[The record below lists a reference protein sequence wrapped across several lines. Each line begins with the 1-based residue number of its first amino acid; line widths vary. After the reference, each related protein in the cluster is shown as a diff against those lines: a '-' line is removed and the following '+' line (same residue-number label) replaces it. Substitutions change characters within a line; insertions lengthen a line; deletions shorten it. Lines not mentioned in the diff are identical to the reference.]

1 MNFKLRTS
9 NFKLIMSDF
18 THLHVHTQ
26 YSILDGAANI
36 PLLIQ
41 RAKELGMNSLAI
53 TDHGNMYGVL
63 KFFNESKKQGIK
75 PIIGCEVYI
84 ARESRTKKEKTRG
97 KQYYHLILLA
107 KNKTGY
113 HNLAKLTSLGYLEGF
128 YYRPRIDKEI
138 LEKYSEGII
147 VSTAC
152 LGGEIPQSIM
162 NHGEE
167 KAQEAIDWFKSIFK
181 DDFYLE
187 LQNHG
192 TPEQKSVNETILK
205 LAAKNNIKVIAT
217 NDVHYINKE
226 DFNAHD
232 ILIRLNT
239 GADINDS
246 KDDLH
251 YTGQEYLKSP
261 DEMLELFPEAP
272 EAIENTQ
279 EIVSKVEDYDI
290 YNPILLPKF
299 PIPDSFR
306 DENEYLRHLTY
317 EGAKRFYPE
326 ITDEIRERL
335 DFELKVIAEMG
346 FPGYFLIVQDF
357 INKAREMDVIVGP
370 GRGSAAGSAVAYC
383 TGITSIDPIGYNLL
397 FERFLNPERVSMPDI
412 DVDFDDAGRDK
423 VLKYV
428 VEKYGREKV
437 AQIVTFGTMAA
448 KLAIRDVAR
457 VLKLP
462 LPDADRLAK
471 MVPERPGITLKQ
483 AYKDVPELNVIKSKG
498 EELERKT
505 LQFAETLEG
514 SARHTGTHACGVIIG
529 PDDLINYVPL
539 ATAKDSELMVTQYE
553 GKLVESVGMLKMDFL
568 GLKTLSIINDAIKN
582 IQKSHGVK
590 IEIEKLP
597 LDDQK
602 TYELYQRGDTIGTF
616 QFESE
621 GMRSYLKELKPTN
634 IEDLIAMNAL
644 YRPGPM
650 EFIPTFIRRKHG
662 KEKVEYPHPL
672 LEEILKPTFGIMVYQ
687 EQIMQAAQIMG
698 GFTLGKADILRRAMG
713 KKKMDVMAAMK
724 KEFVE
729 GAEAKGIERKNAEDV
744 FATMQEFAK
753 YGFNRSHSAA
763 YSVIAY
769 QTSYL
774 KAHYP
779 AEYMAAVLTHNLNDI
794 KKITFFIDESK
805 RRGIPVLGPDV
816 NESHLNFMVNEKGEI
831 RFGLAA
837 IKNVGE
843 SAAQNIIEER
853 EKNGHYFSIFD
864 FAKRVN
870 LKSVNKRSFEA
881 LAMAGAFDSFEN
893 THRAQY
899 FYRENTED
907 SIFLEKV
914 VKYANEYQIQ
924 QNSSQVSLF
933 GDSDE
938 VQMVDPSLPEC
949 TPWTKL
955 EQLKNEKDVTGFYM
969 SGHPLEDYKSEIDHF
984 CNVTI
989 TDLKNDKE
997 KFKNK
1002 QVTFAGI
1009 LTAVNHRTSKTG
1021 NPFAT
1026 FTMEDFNDFDNYILF
1041 SEDYLKMKHFLV
1053 EGQSLLV
1060 KAKVTERNYKN
1071 GQLDIRISS
1080 IMLLSEAMERNTK
1093 EILLKLKL
1101 EQISD
1106 EFIVQLDK
1114 LLKESPGSC
1123 KLKFQVSDPEDHI
1136 DVNLPAAKLSV
1147 GASQFLRG
1155 ISSIPELEYA
1165 LS

>member
-1 MNFKLRTS
+1 MP
-9 NFKLIMSDF
+9 DF

-36 PLLIQ
+36 PLLLK
-41 RAKELGMNSLAI
+41 RAKDLGMNSLAI

-63 KFFNESKKQGIK
+63 KFFIEAKKNDIK

-138 LEKYSEGII
+138 LEKYSEGLI

-152 LGGEIPQSIM
+152 LGGEVPQSIM

-167 KAQEAIDWFKSIFK
+167 KAQEAIDWFKRVFK

-192 TPEQKSVNETILK
+192 TPEQQSVNKVLLN

-226 DFNAHD
+226 DYNAHD
-232 ILIRLNT
+232 ILVRLNT

-261 DEMLELFPEAP
+261 EEMLALFPEVP
-272 EAIENTQ
+272 EALDNTM
-279 EIVSKVEDYDI
+279 EIVSKVEEYDI
-290 YNPILLPKF
+290 YNPILLPQF
-299 PIPDSFR
+299 PIPDGF
-306 DENEYLRHLTY
+306 DGENEYLRHLTY
-317 EGAKRFYPE
+317 EGAKKLYPE
-326 ITDEIRERL
+326 ITDEIKERL
-335 DFELKVIAEMG
+335 DFELEVIKEMG

-357 INKAREMDVIVGP
+357 INVARDMDVVVGP

-428 VEKYGREKV
+428 VEKYGKEKV

-471 MVPERPGITLKQ
+471 MVPEKPGITLKQ
-483 AYKDVPELNVIKSKG
+483 AYKDVPELNEIKNKG

-529 PDDLINYVPL
+529 PDDLMNHVPL

-582 IQKSHGVK
+582 IHRRHEVK
-590 IEIEKLP
+590 IEIEQIP
-597 LDDQK
+597 LDDDK
-602 TYELYQRGDTIGTF
+602 TYALYQRGDTIGTF

-662 KEKVEYPHPL
+662 REKVEYPHEL

-724 KEFVE
+724 KEFVA
-729 GAEAKGIERKNAEDV
+729 GAEEKGIDKKNAEEV
-744 FATMQEFAK
+744 FGVMQEFAK

-769 QTSYL
+769 QTAYL

-843 SAAQNIIEER
+843 SAAENIIRER
-853 EKNGHYFSIFD
+853 EDKGHFNSIFD

-870 LKSVNKRSFEA
+870 LKSVNKRSMEA
-881 LAMAGAFDSFEN
+881 LAMAGAFDQFEN

-907 SIFLEKV
+907 SIFLEKI
-914 VKYANEYQIQ
+914 VKYANEFQIQ
-924 QNSSQVSLF
+924 QNSAQVSLF
-933 GDSDE
+933 GESQE
-938 VQMVDPSLPEC
+938 VQIVDPTLPEC
-949 TPWTKL
+949 APWSKID
-955 EQLKNEKDVTGFYM
+955 QLKNEKDVTGFYM
-969 SGHPLEDYKSEIDHF
+969 SGHPLEDFKSEIDNF

-989 TDLKNDKE
+989 TDLKNNKE
-997 KFKNK
+997 KYKNK
-1002 QVTFAGI
+1002 QVSFAGI
-1009 LTAVNHRTSKTG
+1009 LTTVNHRTSKTG

-1026 FTMEDFNDFDNYILF
+1026 FTLEDFNDFDNYILF
-1041 SEDYLKMKHFLV
+1041 SEDYLKLKHFLV
-1053 EGQSLLV
+1053 EGASLLV

-1071 GQLDIRISS
+1071 GQLDIRIGS
-1080 IMLLSEAMERNTK
+1080 IILLSEAMERNTK
-1093 EILLKLKL
+1093 EILLKFNLNS
-1101 EQISD
+1101 ID
-1106 EFIVQLDK
+1106 EPFIENLDK
-1114 LLKESPGSC
+1114 LIKESPGSC
-1123 KLKFQVSDPEDHI
+1123 KIRFQVTDADEQI
-1136 DVNLPAAKLSV
+1136 DVNLPAAKLTV
-1147 GASQFLRG
+1147 GASNLLRG
-1155 ISSIPELEYA
+1155 LTSVGDLQYK

>member
-1 MNFKLRTS
+1 MPQ
-9 NFKLIMSDF
+9 F

-36 PLLIQ
+36 SLLVQ
-41 RAKELGMNSLAI
+41 KAKELGMNSLAI

-63 KFFNESKKQGIK
+63 KFFNESKKIGIK

-84 ARESRTKKEKTRG
+84 AIESRTKKEKTRG

-162 NHGEE
+162 NHGED
-167 KAQEAIDWFKSIFK
+167 KAQEAIDWFKRVFK

-192 TPEQKSVNETILK
+192 IPDQKSVNETILK
-205 LAAKNNIKVIAT
+205 LAEKNNIKVIAT

-226 DFNAHD
+226 DYDAHD
-232 ILIRLNT
+232 ILVRLNT

-261 DEMLELFPEAP
+261 EEMLALFPEVP
-272 EAIENTQ
+272 EAIDNTQ
-279 EIVSKVEDYDI
+279 EIVDKIEDYDI
-290 YNPILLPKF
+290 YNQILLPKF
-299 PIPDSFR
+299 PIPDDFK

-317 EGAKRFYPE
+317 EGAKKFYPE

-357 INKAREMDVIVGP
+357 INKAREMDVTVGP
-370 GRGSAAGSAVAYC
+370 GRGSAAGSAVAFC

-428 VEKYGREKV
+428 VDKYGKEKV

-457 VLKLP
+457 VLRLP

-471 MVPERPGITLKQ
+471 MVPERPGMTLKQ
-483 AYKDVPELNVIKSKG
+483 AYRDVPELNNIKTKG

-582 IQKSHGVK
+582 IQKRHGIK
-590 IEIEKLP
+590 IEIEKIP

-662 KEKVEYPHPL
+662 KEKVEYPHPM

-698 GFTLGKADILRRAMG
+698 GFSLGKADILRRAMG

-724 KEFVE
+724 KEFVD
-729 GAEAKGIERKNAEDV
+729 GAEAKGIDKKNAENV

-779 AEYMAAVLTHNLNDI
+779 AEYMAAVLTHNLHDI

-805 RRGIPVLGPDV
+805 RRDIPVLGPDV

-843 SAAQNIIEER
+843 SAAINIIAER
-853 EKNGHYFSIFD
+853 ESNGPYQTIFD

-870 LKSVNKRSFEA
+870 LKSVNKRSMEA
-881 LAMAGAFDSFEN
+881 LAMAGAFDLFEN

-899 FYRENTED
+899 FFRENTED
-907 SIFLEKV
+907 SIFLEKI

-933 GDSDE
+933 GDAED
-938 VQMVDPSLPEC
+938 VQMIDPPLPEC
-949 TPWTKL
+949 APWTKL

-969 SGHPLEDYKSEIDHF
+969 SGHPLEDFTTEIDNF
-984 CNVTI
+984 CNVSI
-989 TDLKNDKE
+989 TDLKNNKE
-997 KFKNK
+997 QYKNK
-1002 QVTFAGI
+1002 QVAFAGI
-1009 LTAVNHRTSKTG
+1009 LTAVNHRTSKSG

-1026 FTMEDFNDFDNYILF
+1026 FTMEDFSDFDNYILF

-1053 EGQSLLV
+1053 EGASLLV
-1060 KAKVTERNYKN
+1060 KAKVTERNFKN

-1080 IMLLSEAMERNTK
+1080 MMLLSEAMERNTK
-1093 EILLKLKL
+1093 EILLKLNL
-1101 EQISD
+1101 DLIND
-1106 EFIVQLDK
+1106 EFITALEK
-1114 LLKESPGSC
+1114 LVKESPGNC
-1123 KLKFQVSDPEDHI
+1123 KLRFQVTDPEDQI
-1136 DVNLPAAKLSV
+1136 DINLPAAKQSV
-1147 GASQFLRG
+1147 GASAFLRG
-1155 ISSIPELEYA
+1155 LKSIPEIDYA
-1165 LS
+1165 LT